1 MDLWLFLDIRYLA
14 NMQTKSIFLWVFVY
28 QSIIISTTNIRHYKL
43 RVTSSMSI
51 FQGHHLQIL
60 PSQLKTYKRCSS
72 SISVASVC
80 AVSTLSSPHPNPSA
94 K

>member
-1 MDLWLFLDIRYLA
+1 MAMILDIRYLA
-14 NMQTKSIFLWVFVY
+14 NMQTKSVFLWVFVY

-43 RVTSSMSI
+43 RVASSMSI

-60 PSQLKTYKRCSS
+60 PSQLKTYKRCS
-72 SISVASVC
+72 ISVASVC